1 MKDQASTPPDMTKE
15 QAAELKQLRRAIT
28 KVEGDINREEKRLR
42 HEIALCDRAL
52 VLERLAIQRR
62 AQKEIKAFAAQ
73 TLKQQKPLRTQ
84 LARLTEGRAPAFKT
98 RDAIAKRI
106 AILEGRLAS

>member
-28 KVEGDINREEKRLR
+28 KVEGDINREERSLR
-42 HEIALCDRAL
+42 AKINKIDRAIETNRVVIL
-52 VLERLAIQRR
+52 RR
-62 AQKEIKAFAAQ
+62 AHQEIKAQAAAW
-73 TLKQQKPLRTQ
+73 LREQKPLRTQ